1 MQSNL
6 SYILLFL
13 LLFCTL
19 QVRSQDIKPT
29 GKPIPR
35 VKKDSV
41 LTIKKDT
48 LVPSKKDSLALRKND
63 SLLLKK
69 RDSINRDTLK
79 PKEAIS
85 DLITHIA
92 KDYTIQDAKKKTVT
106 LYNEAHVTYGDID
119 LKAGII
125 IVDYLKNTLFA
136 KGIKDST
143 GYIQRPIFKQANQES
158 EQDSMIY
165 NFKTKKA
172 IIYGIKT
179 KQEPGIFVL
188 GEKAKRVNDSTIF
201 MRNIKFTTS
210 DKDKPDYYIGV
221 NKAKFVPKKKI
232 VAGLSNLVIADVP
245 TPLFLPFAYFPLG
258 QSRSSGF
265 IIPSWSSSNSRG
277 LFLQNGGYYFA
288 VNDYVDLELLGDV
301 YSNGSWAL
309 RSNSAYVKRYKF
321 SGNVSLSFEKII
333 ESTRGFDDFSE
344 ATNFNFRWSHR
355 QDSKSSPSSNFSASV
370 NLGSSQYF
378 RQSLNEFN
386 NSNFLTNTFNSS
398 ISYQKTFTGTP
409 FNLNVNATH
418 SQNTNTEQV
427 TMTLPSMQLSMN
439 RIFPF
444 AGKGGIK
451 KNPFQNIGL
460 TYNVQGQYLIN
471 TTDEEFF
478 TSKMFETARSGVQHR
493 ADAST
498 NVTVFNYFTLSP
510 SVSYREVWN
519 FQSLNKTYDDTIE
532 NTDGSF
538 GAVVTDTISGFRTFR
553 EYSTSLNLTT
563 NIYGTFEFKKGRLKA
578 LRHTIRPSISF
589 SYRPDFADRYNL
601 QVQQS
606 ADPTDLLTF
615 SPFGEGTSV
624 YGTPSAGLSS
634 SIGISVN
641 NVLEAKVAPKDP
653 DSDEEDR
660 KVTILNNLNFST
672 SYNIAA
678 DSLKWTPVN
687 ATAGTRLF
695 KDKLALNV
703 NATFDLY
710 QVNDLGQRINKF
722 NPGLFRLT
730 SANMTAN
737 YSLSSRD
744 LSGENKDT
752 PSSNSGNG
760 NQNTPDVLG
769 KNIDP
774 TNRFANDP
782 NSSQNDQTTEKK
794 ADLYRSKIPWTLNL
808 AYAALY
814 SNTGLRAG
822 IQSHSLMFGGNL
834 ELSPKWE
841 VGFSSGYD
849 IFNGGF
855 TFTRLNF
862 SRDLDSWRLNF
873 NWVPFG
879 TNQSYTFFIGVK
891 SSVLQDLKYDQ
902 NRPPNR
908 VLF

>member
-1 MQSNL
+1 MA
-6 SYILLFL
+6 
-13 LLFCTL
+13 
-19 QVRSQDIKPT
+19 QDIKPK
-29 GKPIPR
+29 GKSIPLVKKDTVPKVKKDSTKL

-41 LTIKKDT
+41 L
-48 LVPSKKDSLALRKND
+48 
-63 SLLLKK
+63 LKR
-69 RDSINRDTLK
+69 RDSVKIDTLK
-79 PKEAIS
+79 PKEAIT
-85 DLITHIA
+85 DIITHKA
-92 KDYTIQDAKKKTVT
+92 KDYTTQDATKKTVT
-106 LYNEAHVTYGDID
+106 LYNEAHVTYTDID

-125 IVDYLKNTLFA
+125 IVDYLNNTLYA

-143 GYIQRPIFKQANQES
+143 GYIQRPVFKQGGQES
-158 EQDSMIY
+158 EQDSMVY

-179 KQEPGIFVL
+179 KQEPGVYVL
-188 GEKAKRVNDSTIF
+188 GEKAKRVNDSTIY

-210 DKDKPDYYIGV
+210 DKDNPDYYIGV
-221 NKAKFVPKKKI
+221 KKAKVVPKKKI

-258 QSRSSGF
+258 ESRTSGF

-288 VNDYVDLELLGDV
+288 INDYVDLEVLGDV
-301 YSNGSWAL
+301 YSNGGWAL
-309 RSNSAYVKRYKF
+309 RTNSQYYVRYKF
-321 SGNVSLSFEKII
+321 SGNVNLSFEKII

-344 ATNFNFRWSHR
+344 ATNFNFRWTHR
-355 QDSKSSPSSNFSASV
+355 QDSKSNPNSNLSASV
-370 NLGSSQYF
+370 NIGSSQFF

-386 NSNFLTNTFNSS
+386 NSSFLNNTFNSS
-398 ISYQKTFTGTP
+398 ISYQKNFVGTP
-409 FNLNVNATH
+409 FNLNVTATH
-418 SQNTNTEQV
+418 SQNTNTESV
-427 TMTLPSMQLSMN
+427 TMTLPSLQLSMN
-439 RIFPF
+439 RIYPL

-451 KNPFQNIGL
+451 KNPLQKVGL
-460 TYNVQGQYLIN
+460 TYNMQGQYLIN
-471 TTDEEFF
+471 TTEEEFF
-478 TSKMFETARSGVQHR
+478 TAKMFETARSGVQHR
-493 ADAST
+493 ADANT
-498 NVTVFNYFTLSP
+498 NITVLNYLNLSP
-510 SVSYREVWN
+510 SVNYREVWN
-519 FQSLNKTYDDTIE
+519 FQSLEKRYDDTIV
-532 NTDGSF
+532 NNDGTT
-538 GAVVTDTISGFRTFR
+538 GAVVSDTIQGFRTFR
-553 EYSTSLNLTT
+553 EYSTSLNLST
-563 NIYGTFEFKKGRLKA
+563 NIYGDFEFKKGRLKA
-578 LRHTIRPSISF
+578 IRHTIRPSISF
-589 SYRPDFADRYNL
+589 TYRPDFADQHNL

-606 ADPTDLLTF
+606 NDPTDLLTY

-634 SIGISVN
+634 SIGFSLN

-660 KVTILNNLNFST
+660 KITILNNLNFNT

-678 DSLKWTPVN
+678 DSLNWSPVN

-703 NATFDLY
+703 NATLDWY
-710 QVNDLGQRINKF
+710 QVNDEGVRINKF

-744 LSGENKDT
+744 FDKNGEDT
-752 PSSNSGNG
+752 SQSNNGNG
-760 NQNTPDVLG
+760 NQDTPDVLG

-774 TNRFANDP
+774 TNRFASDP
-782 NSSQNDQTTEKK
+782 SSSQNNNGDQDKTAE
-794 ADLYRSKIPWTLNL
+794 LYRSKIPWTLNL
-808 AYAALY
+808 AYSAFY
-814 SNTGLRAG
+814 TNTGTGNAG
-822 IQSHSLMFGGNL
+822 IQSHSLMFSGDL
-834 ELSPKWE
+834 ELTPKWN

-849 IFNGGF
+849 VLNGGF
-855 TFTRLNF
+855 SFTRLNF

-891 SSVLQDLKYDQ
+891 SSVLSDLKYDQ

>member
-1 MQSNL
+1 M
-6 SYILLFL
+6 
-13 LLFCTL
+13 
-19 QVRSQDIKPT
+19 SQDIKPK
-29 GKPIPR
+29 GKSIPL
-35 VKKDSV
+35 VKKDTV
-41 LTIKKDT
+41 PKIKKDT
-48 LVPSKKDSLALRKND
+48 TKLVKKD
-63 SLLLKK
+63 SLLLKR
-69 RDSINRDTLK
+69 RDSIKIDTLK
-79 PKEAIS
+79 PKEAIT
-85 DLITHIA
+85 DIITHTA

-106 LYNEAHVTYGDID
+106 LYNEAHVTYTDID
-119 LKAGII
+119 LKAGVI
-125 IVDYLKNTLFA
+125 IVDYLNNTLYA

-143 GYIQRPIFKQANQES
+143 GYIQRPVFKQGGQES
-158 EQDSMIY
+158 EQDSMVY

-179 KQEPGIFVL
+179 KQEPGVYVL
-188 GEKAKRVNDSTIF
+188 GEKAKRVNDSTLF

-210 DKDKPDYYIGV
+210 DKDNPDYYIGV
-221 NKAKFVPKKKI
+221 SKAKVVPKKKI

-258 QSRSSGF
+258 ESRTSGF

-288 VNDYVDLELLGDV
+288 INDYVDLEVLGDV
-301 YSNGSWAL
+301 YSNGGWAL
-309 RSNSAYVKRYKF
+309 RTNSQYYVRYKF
-321 SGNVSLSFEKII
+321 SGNVNLSFEKII

-344 ATNFNFRWSHR
+344 ATNFNFRWTHR
-355 QDSKSSPSSNFSASV
+355 QDPKSNPNSNLSASV
-370 NLGSSQYF
+370 NIGSSQFF

-386 NSNFLTNTFNSS
+386 NSSFLNNTFNSS
-398 ISYQKTFTGTP
+398 ISYQKNFVGTP
-409 FNLNVNATH
+409 FNLNVTATH
-418 SQNTNTEQV
+418 SQNTNTESV
-427 TMTLPSMQLSMN
+427 TMTLPSLQLSMN
-439 RIFPF
+439 RIYPL

-451 KNPFQNIGL
+451 KNPLQNIGL
-460 TYNVQGQYLIN
+460 TYNMQGQYLIN
-471 TTDEEFF
+471 TTEDEFF
-478 TSKMFETARSGVQHR
+478 TAQMFETARSGVQHR
-493 ADAST
+493 ADANT
-498 NVTVFNYFTLSP
+498 NITVLNYLNLSP
-510 SVSYREVWN
+510 SVNYREVWN
-519 FQSLNKTYDDTIE
+519 FQSLEKSYDDTIV
-532 NTDGSF
+532 NNDGTT
-538 GAVVTDTISGFRTFR
+538 GAVVSDTIQGFRTFR
-553 EYSTSLNLTT
+553 EYSTSLNLST

-589 SYRPDFADRYNL
+589 TYRPDFADRYNL
-601 QVQQS
+601 QVRQS
-606 ADPTDLLTF
+606 DDPTDLLTY

-634 SIGISVN
+634 SIGFSLN

-660 KVTILNNLNFST
+660 KITILNNLNFNT

-678 DSLKWTPVN
+678 DSLNWSPVN

-703 NATFDLY
+703 NATLDWY
-710 QVNDLGQRINKF
+710 QVNDEGVRINKF

-744 LSGENKDT
+744 FDKNGEDT
-752 PSSNSGNG
+752 SQSNSGNG
-760 NQNTPDVLG
+760 NQDTPDVLG

-782 NSSQNDQTTEKK
+782 SSPQNNNDGEDKTAE
-794 ADLYRSKIPWTLNL
+794 LYRSKIPWTLNL
-808 AYAALY
+808 AYSAFY
-814 SNTGLRAG
+814 TNTGTGNAG
-822 IQSHSLMFGGNL
+822 IQSHSLMFSGDL
-834 ELSPKWE
+834 ELTPKWN

-849 IFNGGF
+849 VLNGGF
-855 TFTRLNF
+855 SFTRLNF

-891 SSVLQDLKYDQ
+891 SSVLSDLKYDQ